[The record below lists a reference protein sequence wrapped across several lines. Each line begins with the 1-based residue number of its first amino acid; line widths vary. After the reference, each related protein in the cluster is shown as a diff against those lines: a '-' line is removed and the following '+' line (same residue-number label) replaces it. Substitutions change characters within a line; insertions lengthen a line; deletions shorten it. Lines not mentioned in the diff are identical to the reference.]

1 MKRKT
6 LIVAVAVCLAAILAF
21 GTLAYFSANDN
32 VTNKF
37 MVTSYD
43 PDHELTPD
51 ELFSVDVYET
61 DEDGNKTDTGRT
73 YEDIAPGSVLSKD
86 PTVQNTGKYSQYVR
100 VNVTVTNATAWQ
112 AACAKHDITNLS
124 DIFQGFKD
132 NLWNRYDAPV
142 YNEEADTLTYTY
154 YYNGVLAPK
163 ESVTLFTQVVIPTAF
178 DQDDMATLQYFEL
191 NVSADAIQS
200 VNTGDNAHDAFET
213 YWGK

>member
-51 ELFSVDVYET
+51 KLFSVDVYET

-112 AACAKHDITNLS
+112 AACAKHNITNLT
-124 DIFQGFKD
+124 DIFKGFED
-132 NLWNRYDAPV
+132 DLWTLAGVSSDPT
-142 YNEEADTLTYTY
+142 ADTLTYSY
-154 YYNGVLAPK
+154 YYNGVLAPEK
-163 ESVTLFTQVVIPTAF
+163 SVTLFTQVVIPTAF

-200 VNTGDNAHDAFET
+200 VNTGDSAEYAFT
-213 YWGK
+213 NYWGK